1 MDKLAYRK
9 GVLAILADL
18 TQAPTDELVGELPE
32 TVKYLHEAFSALD
45 YPVPLLAYND
55 WPRLAGDRDS
65 LARAYNQSF
74 IFPPERR
81 VVPVESVYR
90 QWTADSSAQ
99 VPFAKE
105 KGYLMSDAA
114 LHMKALYE
122 KYGLELPP
130 DFGATPDHLGLELEF
145 AAFLLANETAERQA
159 IFWREHLDWVDELS
173 AEAEKTGIPLFYRQV
188 LRVIAVFLRADRK
201 SYEQIA

>member
-18 TQAPTDELVGELPE
+18 LQGPTDELVGELPE

-55 WPRLAGDRDS
+55 WPKLAGDREV
-65 LARAYNQSF
+65 LVRAYNQSF
-74 IFPPERR
+74 IFPPESR

-122 KYGLELPP
+122 RYGLELPP

-145 AAFLLANETAERQA
+145 AGFLLEKETAERQA

-173 AEAEKTGIPLFYRQV
+173 DDAEKTGIPLFYRQV
-188 LRVIAVFLRADRK
+188 LKVIAAFLRAEREN
-201 SYEQIA
+201 YEQVK

>member
-18 TQAPTDELVGELPE
+18 MQAPTDELVDRLQV

-55 WPRLAGDRDS
+55 WPKVVGDRET

-74 IFPPERR
+74 IFPPESR
-81 VVPVESVYR
+81 VVPVESIYR
-90 QWTADSSAQ
+90 QWTGDSSAQ

-122 KYGLELPP
+122 SYGLELPP
-130 DFGATPDHLGLELEF
+130 GFGATPDHLGLELEF
-145 AAFLLANETAERQA
+145 ACFLLENETAKRQA

-173 AEAEKTGIPLFYRQV
+173 EDAEKTGIPLFYRQV
-188 LRVIAVFLRADRK
+188 LRVIAVFLRADRE
-201 SYEQIA
+201 SYEQNN

>member
-9 GVLAILADL
+9 GILAILADL
-18 TQAPTDELVGELPE
+18 MQAPTDELVGELPA

-45 YPVPLLAYND
+45 YPVPMLAYND
-55 WPRLAGDRDS
+55 WPRLAGDCET

-74 IFPPERR
+74 VFPPETR

-90 QWTADSSAQ
+90 QWTGDSSAQ

-122 KYGLELPP
+122 RYGLEMPP

-145 AAFLLANETAERQA
+145 AGFLLENETAERQA
-159 IFWREHLDWVDELS
+159 IFWREHLDWVDELTAD
-173 AEAEKTGIPLFYRQV
+173 AEEKGIPQFYRQV
-188 LRVIAVFLRADRK
+188 LRVIAAFLRADRE
-201 SYEQIA
+201 SYEQGK